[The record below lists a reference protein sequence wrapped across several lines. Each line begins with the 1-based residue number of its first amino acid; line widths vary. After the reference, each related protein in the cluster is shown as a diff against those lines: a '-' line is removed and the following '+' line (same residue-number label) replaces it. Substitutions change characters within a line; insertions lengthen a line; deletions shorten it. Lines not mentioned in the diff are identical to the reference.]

1 MRLLLLF
8 IFTYIF
14 VFNID
19 AQSFNIGVLAGV
31 NASQIS
37 GDNYSGFNK
46 AGVLVGF
53 YSNVDVSEDIN
64 LQFEINYSQKGSRK
78 NPDTENGDTEFFL
91 LRLDYVEVP
100 VMIRWKLNRLKIEA
114 GLYYGRLINE
124 YIEDE
129 NGTFSIPEN
138 LNQFKEFDLGGLFGL
153 NYHLSDHFIMNW
165 RYSNSF
171 IPVRDFDS
179 GASYRFNSGMLISY
193 LSFSIRYEFI
203 GKNGE

>member
-1 MRLLLLF
+1 MRFFLLF
-8 IFTYIF
+8 VLFALLSQKPY
-14 VFNID
+14 
-19 AQSFNIGVLAGV
+19 AQSFNIGALAGI

-46 AGVLVGF
+46 AGILLGM
-53 YSNVDVSEDIN
+53 YSNTDVSEKIN

-91 LRLDYVEVP
+91 LRLNYMEVP
-100 VMIRWKLNRLKIEA
+100 IMIRWKLNRLKLEA
-114 GLYYGRLINE
+114 GVYYSRLISE
-124 YIEDE
+124 HIEDE
-129 NGTFSIPEN
+129 IGVFSIPEN
-138 LNQFKEFDLGGLFGL
+138 LNQFKNNDLGGLVGL
-153 NYHLSDHFIMNW
+153 NYHLSDHIIMNW

-179 GASYRFNSGMLISY
+179 GASFRFNSGMFHSY
-193 LSFSIRYEFI
+193 LSFNIRYEFI